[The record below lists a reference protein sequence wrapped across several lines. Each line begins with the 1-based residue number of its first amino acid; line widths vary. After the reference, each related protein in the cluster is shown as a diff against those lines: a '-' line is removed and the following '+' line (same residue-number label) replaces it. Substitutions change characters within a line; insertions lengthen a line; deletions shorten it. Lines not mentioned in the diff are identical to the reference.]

1 MIGKALLWASTNP
14 LLAERLPQYAF
25 VRRATRRFLAGETLD
40 EALNEAARLGD
51 SSITGTATLLG
62 EDVETEEEADAVL
75 EHYLGAL
82 RAISERGLDVEISVK
97 PTQLGLDFS
106 VDRTQERIVR
116 LLEASTAPVWIDMER
131 SGRVDAT
138 LDIFKS
144 VLAKHRDVGLCLQS
158 YLHRTRGDLEAL
170 LPLDPS
176 IRLVKGAYDEPA
188 SVAYPKKTDVDQNF
202 VRLTGMLL
210 RARASGGKGRPVIGT
225 HDPRMVGE
233 ATRLAYELN
242 LKKGSYEFAML
253 YGIDRGQQGRLAR
266 GGHAMRVLLSYGSG
280 WFPWY
285 MRRLAERPANVL
297 FVLKQLIR

>member
-40 EALNEAARLGD
+40 EALNEAARLAD

-106 VDRTQERIVR
+106 VDRTQERSVR

-144 VLAKHRDVGLCLQS
+144 VLPKHRDVGLCLQS

-188 SVAYPKKTDVDQNF
+188 SVAYPQKTDVDQNF

-225 HDPRMVGE
+225 HDPRIVGE

-253 YGIDRGQQGRLAR
+253 YGIDRAQQGRLAR

-285 MRRLAERPANVL
+285 MRRLAERPANVF

>member
-1 MIGKALLWASTNP
+1 M
-14 LLAERLPQYAF
+14 
-25 VRRATRRFLAGETLD
+25 
-40 EALNEAARLGD
+40 
-51 SSITGTATLLG
+51 
-62 EDVETEEEADAVL
+62 L

-82 RAISERGLDVEISVK
+82 KSISERGLDVQISVK
-97 PTQLGLDFS
+97 PTQLGLHFS

-116 LLEASTAPVWIDMER
+116 LLEASTAPAWIDMER
-131 SGRVDAT
+131 SEHVDAT

-144 VLAKHRDVGLCLQS
+144 VFAQHGDVGVCLQS
-158 YLHRTRGDLEAL
+158 YLHRTRGDVEAL

-188 SVAYPKKTDVDQNF
+188 SAAYPKKRDVDQNF
-202 VRLTGMLL
+202 VLLTGMLM
-210 RARASGGKGRPVIGT
+210 RARASGGKGRPVIAT

-242 LKKGSYEFAML
+242 LEKGSYEFAML
-253 YGIDRGQQGRLAR
+253 YGIDRAQQVRLAG
-266 GGHAMRVLLSYGSG
+266 GGHAMRVLLSYGPS

>member
-40 EALNEAARLGD
+40 EALNEAARLAD

-144 VLAKHRDVGLCLQS
+144 VLPKHRDVGLCLQS

-188 SVAYPKKTDVDQNF
+188 SVAYPQKTDVDQNF

-253 YGIDRGQQGRLAR
+253 YGIDRAQQGRLAR

-285 MRRLAERPANVL
+285 MRRLAERPANVF
-297 FVLKQLIR
+297 FVLK

>member
-40 EALNEAARLGD
+40 EALNEAARLAD

-144 VLAKHRDVGLCLQS
+144 VLPKHRDVGLCLQS

-188 SVAYPKKTDVDQNF
+188 SVAYPQKTDVDQNF

-225 HDPRMVGE
+225 HDPRIVGE

-253 YGIDRGQQGRLAR
+253 YGIDRAQQGRLAR

-285 MRRLAERPANVL
+285 MRRLAERPANVF
-297 FVLKQLIR
+297 FVLK

>member
-40 EALNEAARLGD
+40 EALNEAARLAD

-188 SVAYPKKTDVDQNF
+188 SVAYPQKTDVDQNF

-253 YGIDRGQQGRLAR
+253 YGIDRAQQGRLAR

-285 MRRLAERPANVL
+285 MRRLAERPANVF

>member
-40 EALNEAARLGD
+40 EALNEAARLAD

-144 VLAKHRDVGLCLQS
+144 VLPKHRDVGLCLQS

-188 SVAYPKKTDVDQNF
+188 SVAYPQKTDVDQNF

-253 YGIDRGQQGRLAR
+253 YGIDQAQQGRLAR

-285 MRRLAERPANVL
+285 MRRLAERPANVF

>member
-40 EALNEAARLGD
+40 EALNEAARLAD
-51 SSITGTATLLG
+51 SSITGTATL
-62 EDVETEEEADAVL
+62 
-75 EHYLGAL
+75 
-82 RAISERGLDVEISVK
+82 ISERGLDVEISVK

-253 YGIDRGQQGRLAR
+253 YGIDRAQQGRLAR

-285 MRRLAERPANVL
+285 MRRLAERPANVF

>member
-25 VRRATRRFLAGETLD
+25 VKRATRRFLAGETLD
-40 EALNEAARLGD
+40 EALNEAARLAE
-51 SSITGTATLLG
+51 SSMASTATLLG
-62 EDVETEEEADAVL
+62 EDLDSEEEADAVL

-82 RAISERGLDVEISVK
+82 ESISERDLDVEISVK

-106 VDRTQERIVR
+106 VDRTQERVLR
-116 LLEASTAPVWIDMER
+116 LIEASANPVWLDMEG

-138 LDIFKS
+138 LDIYTS
-144 VLAKHRDVGLCLQS
+144 VLAKHGDVGLCLQS
-158 YLHRTRGDLEAL
+158 YLHRTEADLETL

-176 IRLVKGAYDEPA
+176 IRLVKGAYNEPA
-188 SVAYPKKTDVDQNF
+188 SVAYPKKGEVDQNF
-202 VRLTGMLL
+202 VRLTKMLL
-210 RARASGGKGRPVIGT
+210 EARAGGGKGRPVIAT

-233 ATRLAYELN
+233 TTRLAYELS
-242 LKKGSYEFAML
+242 LKKGNYEFAML
-253 YGIDRGQQGRLAR
+253 YGIDRAQQGRLAR
-266 GGHAMRVLLSYGSG
+266 GGHRMRVLLSYGPA

-297 FVLKQLIR
+297 FVLKQLVR

>member
-40 EALNEAARLGD
+40 EALNEAARLAD

-144 VLAKHRDVGLCLQS
+144 VLPKHRDVGLCLQS

-188 SVAYPKKTDVDQNF
+188 SVAYPQKTDVDQNF

-253 YGIDRGQQGRLAR
+253 YGIDRAQQGRLAR

-285 MRRLAERPANVL
+285 MRRLAERPANVF

>member
-40 EALNEAARLGD
+40 EALNEAARLAD

-144 VLAKHRDVGLCLQS
+144 VLPKHRDVGLCLQS

-188 SVAYPKKTDVDQNF
+188 SVAYPQKTDVDQNF

-225 HDPRMVGE
+225 HDPRIVGE

-253 YGIDRGQQGRLAR
+253 YGIDRAQQGRLAR

-285 MRRLAERPANVL
+285 MRRLAERPANVF

>member
-25 VRRATRRFLAGETLD
+25 VKRATRRFLAGETLD
-40 EALNEAARLGD
+40 EALNEAARLAE
-51 SSITGTATLLG
+51 SSMASTATLLG
-62 EDVETEEEADAVL
+62 EDLDSEEEADAVL

-82 RAISERGLDVEISVK
+82 ESISERDLDVEISVK

-106 VDRTQERIVR
+106 VDRTQERVLR
-116 LLEASTAPVWIDMER
+116 LIEASANPVWLDMEG

-138 LDIFKS
+138 LAIYTS
-144 VLAKHRDVGLCLQS
+144 VLAKHGDVGLCLQS
-158 YLHRTRGDLEAL
+158 YLHRTEADLETL

-176 IRLVKGAYDEPA
+176 IRLVKGAYNEPA
-188 SVAYPKKTDVDQNF
+188 SVAYPKKGEVDQNF
-202 VRLTGMLL
+202 VRLTKMLL
-210 RARASGGKGRPVIGT
+210 EARAGGGKGRPVIAT

-233 ATRLAYELN
+233 TTRLAYELS
-242 LKKGSYEFAML
+242 LKKGNYEFAML
-253 YGIDRGQQGRLAR
+253 YGIDRAQQGRLAR
-266 GGHAMRVLLSYGSG
+266 GGHRMRVLLSYGPA

-297 FVLKQLIR
+297 FVLKQLVR

>member
-1 MIGKALLWASTNP
+1 MLGKALLWASTNP
-14 LLAERLPQYAF
+14 LLAQRLPRYAF
-25 VRRATRRFLAGETLD
+25 VKRATRRFLAGETLD
-40 EALNEAARLGD
+40 EALNEAARLAD
-51 SSITGTATLLG
+51 SSITGTTTLLG
-62 EDVETEEEADAVL
+62 EDLESEEEADAVL

-82 RAISERGLDVEISVK
+82 TSINERGLDVEISVK

-116 LLEASTAPVWIDMER
+116 LVEASANPVWIDMEG

-138 LDIFKS
+138 LDIYRS
-144 VLAKHRDVGLCLQS
+144 GLAKRSDAGLCLQS
-158 YLHRTRGDLEAL
+158 YLHRTKADLETL

-176 IRLVKGAYDEPA
+176 IRLVKGAYNEPA
-188 SVAYPKKTDVDQNF
+188 SVAFPKKGEVDQNF
-202 VRLTGMLL
+202 VRLTKMLL
-210 RARASGGKGRPVIGT
+210 SARASGGKGRPVIGS

-233 ATRLAYELN
+233 TTRLAYELN
-242 LKKGSYEFAML
+242 LKKGNYEFAML
-253 YGIDRGQQGRLAR
+253 YGIDRAQQGRLAR
-266 GGHAMRVLLSYGSG
+266 GRHKMRVLLSYGPA

>member
-1 MIGKALLWASTNP
+1 MMGQALLWASTNP
-14 LLAERLPQYAF
+14 LLAERLPRYAF

-40 EALNEAARLGD
+40 EALDEAARLAA

-62 EDVETEEEADAVL
+62 EDIKTEEEADAVL

-82 RAISERGLDVEISVK
+82 KSIGERGLDVEISVK
-97 PTQLGLDFS
+97 PTQLGLDLS
-106 VDRTQERIVR
+106 VDRTQERIAR
-116 LLEASTAPVWIDMER
+116 LLEASTPPVWIDMER
-131 SGRVDAT
+131 SGHVDAT

-144 VLAKHRDVGLCLQS
+144 VLAKHADVGVCLQS
-158 YLHRTRGDLEAL
+158 YLQRTRGDLEAL

-188 SVAYPKKTDVDQNF
+188 SAAYPKKADVNQNF
-202 VRLTGMLL
+202 VRLSGMLM
-210 RARASGGKGRPVIGT
+210 RARAGGGKGRPVIGT

-242 LKKGSYEFAML
+242 LEKHSYEFAML
-253 YGIDRGQQGRLAR
+253 YGVDRAQQVRLACA
-266 GGHAMRVLLSYGSG
+266 GHAMRVLLSYGSS

-285 MRRLAERPANVL
+285 MRRLAERPANVF
-297 FVLKQLIR
+297 FVLKQLIQ

>member
-1 MIGKALLWASTNP
+1 MMGKALLWASTNP
-14 LLAERLPQYAF
+14 LLAERLPRYAF

-40 EALNEAARLGD
+40 EALNEAARLAD

-62 EDVETEEEADAVL
+62 EDIKAEEEADAVL

-82 RAISERGLDVEISVK
+82 KSIGERGLDVEISVK

-106 VDRTQERIVR
+106 VDRTQARIVR
-116 LLEASTAPVWIDMER
+116 LLEASTAPLWIDMER
-131 SGRVDAT
+131 SGHVDAT

-144 VLAKHRDVGLCLQS
+144 VLTKYGDVGLCLQS
-158 YLHRTRGDLEAL
+158 YLHRTTEDLEAL
-170 LPLDPS
+170 LPLDAS
-176 IRLVKGAYDEPA
+176 IRLVKGAYAEPA
-188 SVAYPKKTDVDQNF
+188 SAAYPKKADVDQNF
-202 VRLTGMLL
+202 VRLTGMLM

-242 LKKGSYEFAML
+242 LEKGSYEFAML
-253 YGIDRGQQGRLAR
+253 YGIDRAQQVRLAR
-266 GGHAMRVLLSYGSG
+266 GGHRMRVLLSYGPS

-285 MRRLAERPANVL
+285 MRRLAERPANVF

>member
-25 VRRATRRFLAGETLD
+25 VKRATRRFLAGETLD
-40 EALNEAARLGD
+40 EALNEAARLAE
-51 SSITGTATLLG
+51 SSMASTATLLG
-62 EDVETEEEADAVL
+62 EDLDSEEEADAVL

-82 RAISERGLDVEISVK
+82 ESISERDLDVEISVK

-106 VDRTQERIVR
+106 VDRTQERVLR
-116 LLEASTAPVWIDMER
+116 LIEASANPVWLDMEG

-138 LDIFKS
+138 LAIYTS
-144 VLAKHRDVGLCLQS
+144 VLAKHGDVGLCLQS
-158 YLHRTRGDLEAL
+158 YLHRTEADLETL

-176 IRLVKGAYDEPA
+176 IRLVKGAYNEPA
-188 SVAYPKKTDVDQNF
+188 SVAYPKKGEVDQNF
-202 VRLTGMLL
+202 VRLTKTLL
-210 RARASGGKGRPVIGT
+210 EARAGGGKGRPVIAT

-233 ATRLAYELN
+233 TTRLAYELS
-242 LKKGSYEFAML
+242 LKKGNYEFAML
-253 YGIDRGQQGRLAR
+253 YGIDRAQQGRLAR
-266 GGHAMRVLLSYGSG
+266 GGHRMRVLLSYGPA

-297 FVLKQLIR
+297 FVLKQLVR